1 MNGNWYYRYELV
13 VKIKWMLGKRVSKI
27 EWWGGSVL
35 VMKVNGLPQKVGK
48 HA

>member
-1 MNGNWYYRYELV
+1 MVTGIIGMSWLSKLNGL
-13 VKIKWMLGKRVSKI
+13 LGKRVAKI